1 MIADTL
7 TKNLDQLPEKK
18 INKAASI
25 FDHLA
30 NITNKKTPWSSLSE
44 QDRKS
49 FSPYLINRWLSMHP
63 DLIEIV
69 DMFQQYT
76 IGPLDKKHVYQLYHD
91 ILPKQ
96 RMFAK
101 YIKGKKV
108 NKYNPE
114 LVKFLADHFQCSKTE
129 SEDYI
134 SLMMLNE
141 HGRDRLI
148 QLLKQ
153 YGNSDKE
160 IKKLLK

>member
-1 MIADTL
+1 MAAKTNKPATL
-7 TKNLDQLPEKK
+7 
-18 INKAASI
+18 

-30 NITNKKTPWSSLSE
+30 NITWKKKPWSELTE
-44 QDRKS
+44 LDQKS
-49 FSPYLINRWLSMHP
+49 FSPYLINRWLSMNS

-114 LVKFLADHFQCSKTE
+114 LVKLLADHFQCSKTE

-134 SLMMLNE
+134 GLMMLNE

-160 IKKLLK
+160 VKKLLK